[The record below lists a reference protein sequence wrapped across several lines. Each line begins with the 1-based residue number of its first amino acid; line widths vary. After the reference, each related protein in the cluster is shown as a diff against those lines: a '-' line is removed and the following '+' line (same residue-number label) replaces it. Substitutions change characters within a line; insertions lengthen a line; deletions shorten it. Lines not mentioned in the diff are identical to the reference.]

1 MFPFLVLIP
10 SIIVFPAAWTV
21 VKKKDSLPQT
31 QNTSINNSEEQLNTQ
46 HSPFASSFHSIH

>member
-21 VKKKDSLPQT
+21 VKKKNSLPQT
-31 QNTSINNSEEQLNTQ
+31 QNTSKKQYCTQ
-46 HSPFASSFHSIH
+46 HSPFASSSHIY